1 MTKSSKTILTLALT
15 IFTVLFFNSAFAEAV
30 KSESNQKASSKNKP
44 SKFYIQDGKQ
54 LELCRDI
61 KKILD
66 DPENINFGEPFMQN
80 AEFAIPKSYKDFRA
94 VKWEDVPEKDV
105 TKYIASPKILEIF
118 SGFKERNK
126 NTGKFFVFKKTNVD
140 FDNDGSKEVI
150 LSHSP
155 SDMLGFSSCHVSDI
169 PETVVSQTYNT
180 MYASQCYLFYYKGR
194 IYSASASNIKS
205 IAIDEPQTS
214 RAKQKTFF
222 PEPVCRLVLTP
233 AAYKISS
240 KALDE
245 EVAKTAPKN
254 LRTPEPEKQKSE

>member
-1 MTKSSKTILTLALT
+1 MKSSKKILTLALT
-15 IFTVLFFNSAFAEAV
+15 VFTVLFFNSAFAEAV

-54 LELCRDI
+54 LELCRDL

-80 AEFAIPKSYKDFRA
+80 AEFAIPKSYKDFRT

-105 TKYIASPKILEIF
+105 PKYIASPKILEIF

-194 IYSASASNIKS
+194 IYSARYDTG
-205 IAIDEPQTS
+205 AIGVHEPKTNH
-214 RAKQKTFF
+214 AKQKTFF
-222 PEPVCRLVLTP
+222 PERVCTLVLTP
-233 AAYKISS
+233 AADKAAS

-254 LRTPEPEKQKSE
+254 LRTPKPEKQKSE